1 VWFTYWYHLYRFTL
15 QKVQRPRRESA
26 DFMVR
31 NRSNDTDDTKAPRRD
46 TPTIQRITTMS
57 AAGVLDVAYVAEIA
71 PVT

>member
-1 VWFTYWYHLYRFTL
+1 
-15 QKVQRPRRESA
+15 
-26 DFMVR
+26 VR

-71 PVT
+71 AVT